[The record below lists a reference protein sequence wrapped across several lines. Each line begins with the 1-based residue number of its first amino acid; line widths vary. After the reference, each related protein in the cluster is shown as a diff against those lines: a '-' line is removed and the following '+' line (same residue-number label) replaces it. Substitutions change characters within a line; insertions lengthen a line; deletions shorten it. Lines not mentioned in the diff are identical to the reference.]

1 MMMMQWFM
9 LVLPSVGGV
18 WNYSSEATVVCAGER
33 AVCKEGVGVLMSM
46 RWMILIV
53 IGDGAMTGGGGEW
66 RLFFAHEALPHVLF
80 VRRWWGRRRE
90 AVRGDGRRRDRGGA
104 RAGREVRV
112 RVRVRV
118 VHHPPQVGT
127 TGKRRVQL
135 RHVLQRS
142 SRRLV

>member
-1 MMMMQWFM
+1 MMMMMQWLM

-18 WNYSSEATVVCAGER
+18 WNYSSEATVICADER
-33 AVCKEGVGVLMSM
+33 AVYKEGVGILMSM

-53 IGDGAMTGGGGEW
+53 IGDEPMTGGGGR
-66 RLFFAHEALPHVLF
+66 RLFFAHEALPYMLF
-80 VRRWWGRRRE
+80 VRWWGWRRRQ
-90 AVRGDGRRRDRGGA
+90 AVRGNGRRRDRGGA

-127 TGKRRVQL
+127 TRKRRVQL
-135 RHVLQRS
+135 RHVLQ
-142 SRRLV
+142 

>member
-1 MMMMQWFM
+1 MMMILLWLRWL

-33 AVCKEGVGVLMSM
+33 AVYKEGVVMSM

-53 IGDGAMTGGGGEW
+53 IGDDAMTGGGGR
-66 RLFFAHEALPHVLF
+66 RLFIAHEALPHVLF
-80 VRRWWGRRRE
+80 VRWWWWRCE
-90 AVRGDGRRRDRGGA
+90 AVRGDGRRWHRGGA

-127 TGKRRVQL
+127 TRQSRVQL
-135 RHVLQRS
+135 RQVLQRS